1 MDKYMMV
8 DPEAESLQEKVV
20 VMDHLV
26 DLDSSIKLTEEQI
39 EKVHETLEE
48 LREQKAKLE
57 TEKLLKDFEEGEYYR
72 LDDRGGCLSYYFR
85 YSKSN
90 FHVHDMTGT
99 VGYTGENDVIIS
111 HGLKVFAT
119 RAQYQAGFFHSLYL
133 HLSYFHNLSVRK
145 VDAEEF
151 NRYCE
156 QIVKYAEQEKPK
168 YVPKDS
174 EVLDD

>member
-1 MDKYMMV
+1 MMV
-8 DPEAESLQEKVV
+8 DSEAESLQEKVV
-20 VMDHLV
+20 VMDHLG

-39 EKVHETLEE
+39 ETVYATLEE

-57 TEKLLKDFEEGEYYR
+57 TEKLLRDFEDGEYYR

-85 YSKSN
+85 YSKGN

-133 HLSYFHNLSVRK
+133 HLSYFNNLSVRK
-145 VDAEEF
+145 IGAEEF
-151 NRYCE
+151 NRQCE
-156 QIVKYAEQEKPK
+156 QIIKYVGQEKPEGLEGNQ
-168 YVPKDS
+168 D
-174 EVLDD
+174 

>member
-20 VMDHLV
+20 VMDHLL
-26 DLDSSIKLTEEQI
+26 DLDSAIKITDEQI
-39 EKVHETLEE
+39 DKAYRELEI
-48 LREQKAKLE
+48 LRDRKAQLE
-57 TEKLLKDFEEGEYYR
+57 TDKLLKDFEDGEYYR

-119 RAQYQAGFFHSLYL
+119 RSQYQAGFFHSLYL

-151 NRYCE
+151 NRQCE
-156 QIVKYAEQEKPK
+156 QIIKYAEQEKPK
-168 YVPKDS
+168 YVPEDS
-174 EVLDD
+174 DED

>member
-8 DPEAESLQEKVV
+8 DPEAENLQEKVV
-20 VMDHLV
+20 VMDHLG

-39 EKVHETLEE
+39 ETVYSTLEE

-57 TEKLLKDFEEGEYYR
+57 TEKLLRDFEDGEYYR

-85 YSKSN
+85 YSKGN
-90 FHVHDMTGT
+90 FHVQDMTGT

-119 RAQYQAGFFHSLYL
+119 RTQYQAGFFHSLYL
-133 HLSYFHNLSVRK
+133 HLSYFNNLSIRK
-145 VDAEEF
+145 IDVEEYK
-151 NRYCE
+151 RECE
-156 QIVKYAEQEKPK
+156 DIIKYVGQEKP
-168 YVPKDS
+168 
-174 EVLDD
+174 EGLDGNQD